1 MTTASFG
8 LSGIQISDRVLGES
22 ALLVMSRAFILATIK
37 PAGNVNY
44 HH

>member
-22 ALLVMSRAFILATIK
+22 AF
-37 PAGNVNY
+37 AGHVQSIHLGY
-44 HH
+44 YQACR